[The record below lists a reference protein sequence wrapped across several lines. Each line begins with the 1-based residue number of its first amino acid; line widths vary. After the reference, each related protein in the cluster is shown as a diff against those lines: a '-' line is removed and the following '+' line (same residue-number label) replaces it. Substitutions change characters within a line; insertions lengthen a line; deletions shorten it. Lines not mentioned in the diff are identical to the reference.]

1 MTATE
6 ILKQDHREAM
16 GLFERLEGTGE
27 ASGPGGSKDELFNQ
41 LKGALTLH
49 TKLEEQIFY
58 PALEDFDETRD
69 LIEEAHREH
78 RKVDQLLAET
88 NPAAGDFTG
97 KLSELRRNVE
107 AHVEEEEGEMFPKAE
122 QLLGQPR
129 LQEMGRRMEE
139 LKRGRAATA
148 GAGDWD
154 PGRGGG
160 GGGEVY

>member
-1 MTATE
+1 MRGKSGRGSAKLKGDLKMTATE

-16 GLFERLEGTGE
+16 GLFERLEGTDE
-27 ASGPGGSKDELFNQ
+27 ASGGGGSKDELFDQ

-58 PALEDFDETRD
+58 PALENFDETRD
-69 LIEEAHREH
+69 LIKESYREH

-107 AHVEEEEGEMFPKAE
+107 AHVDEEESEMFPKAE
-122 QLLGQPR
+122 RLLGQAR
-129 LQEMGRRMEE
+129 LQEMGRQMEQM
-139 LKRGRAATA
+139 KKGQSATA
-148 GAGDWD
+148 
-154 PGRGGG
+154 
-160 GGGEVY
+160 